1 MATTTASQAPAFN
14 DEQLVDMLAL
24 MGGSD
29 SVELKMSIPLAQQ
42 RAAVEALGL
51 DPLDAQVRMV
61 HFYDTPDLKLNKAG
75 VVVRARR
82 VQGREDDTVVKL
94 RPVIPSEL
102 PADLREQRGFF
113 VEVDAMP
120 GKYVCSASLKG
131 VARRATVREV
141 ALGQKPIRKL
151 FGKDQRA
158 FYSEHAPAG
167 LALDDLTLLGP
178 IFVLKVKGTPEGFAR
193 KLVVEL
199 WLFPD
204 GSRVLE
210 LSTKCAPNEAFDV
223 AAYARAFLS
232 ERGIKRVGGQTT
244 KTTKALA
251 LFSKEAAAK
260 PTRRR

>member
-1 MATTTASQAPAFN
+1 MAITTPANAPALT
-14 DEQLVDMLAL
+14 DEQLVDMLGL
-24 MGGSD
+24 MSGCD
-29 SVELKMSIPLAQQ
+29 SVELKLSIPMAQQ
-42 RAAVEALGL
+42 RSAVEALGL
-51 DPLDAQVRMV
+51 DPLEAQVRLV

-82 VQGREDDTVVKL
+82 VQGRGDDTVVKL
-94 RPVIPSEL
+94 RPVIPAEL
-102 PADLREQRGFF
+102 PDDLRENPGFF

-131 VARRATVREV
+131 VARRASVREV
-141 ALGQKPIRKL
+141 ALGERPIRKL

-158 FYSEHAPAG
+158 FYRAHAPDG
-167 LALDDLTLLGP
+167 LELDDLTLLGP

-210 LSTKCAPNEAFDV
+210 LSTKCAPSEAFDV

-232 ERGIKRVGGQTT
+232 ERGIRRVGGQTT
-244 KTTKALA
+244 KTAKALT

-260 PTRRR
+260 GRRR